1 MGLTKQYLR
10 YAPQASFGLI
20 ASTKGGLV
28 RLGDKNLVATS
39 TAESVSIW
47 NLKTGVKDAEL
58 LNSSSNSNH
67 QEVTALAISKNQD
80 KLAYALNDG
89 SIKMFCRDEDYE
101 WSWVSLKFVKLISK
115 GKKLRS

>member
-58 LNSSSNSNH
+58 NSSNH
-67 QEVTALAISKNQD
+67 QEVTALAISENHD
-80 KLAYALNDG
+80 KLAYGLNDG
-89 SIKMFCRDEDYE
+89 SIKMFCRDEDYV
-101 WSWVSLKFVKLISK
+101 WSWVSKIREIDFTEKNTKALVI
-115 GKKLRS
+115 